1 MRHYFASWVVVLS
14 AISCG
19 GSSETADFSSAGS
32 SSGGTSSGGTSSA
45 GSSAAGSAGKASGG
59 STSGGTS
66 SAGSTSGGTGTSGST
81 GQAGTASGGGG
92 TGSGGTGT
100 VDPNCPP
107 LRPMGTCDDA
117 GTSCQYDYTNCLCYP
132 TAPGT
137 FIQCQKVDPA
147 CTGLVQAAPF
157 EGTGGV
163 SAKIALPPRQVCTC
177 TAGNWM
183 CAFGG

>member
-19 GSSETADFSSAGS
+19 GSSETADFSGAGS
-32 SSGGTSSGGTSSA
+32 SSGGSSSGGSSSA
-45 GSSAAGSAGKASGG
+45 GSATGGSAGKGSGG
-59 STSGGTS
+59 SATGGTS

-81 GQAGTASGGGG
+81 GQAGMTTA
-92 TGSGGTGT
+92 GSGGTGT

-107 LRPMGTCDDA
+107 TRPMGTCDDA

-157 EGTGGV
+157 EGTGGI
-163 SAKIALPPRQVCTC
+163 SSKIALPPRQVCTC

>member
-1 MRHYFASWVVVLS
+1 MRHHFASWVVVLS

-32 SSGGTSSGGTSSA
+32 SSGGTSNA
-45 GSSAAGSAGKASGG
+45 GSATGGSATGGSATGGSAGKGG
-59 STSGGTS
+59 SASGGTS

-81 GQAGTASGGGG
+81 GQAGMTSGG
-92 TGSGGTGT
+92 SGP

-107 LRPMGTCDDA
+107 TRPMGTCDDA
-117 GTSCQYDYTNCLCYP
+117 GTSCQYDFTNCLCYP

-137 FIQCQKVDPA
+137 FIQCQKVDPT
-147 CTGLVQAAPF
+147 CTGVVQAAPAD
-157 EGTGGV
+157 GTGGI
-163 SAKIALPPRQVCTC
+163 SAKVALPPRQVCTC
-177 TAGNWM
+177 TAGSWM